1 MRDRTE
7 ANGNFSLESHTGLHF
22 WHSFLTV
29 PNSWH
34 RAAFIFCLCTDP
46 GTSPGGLES
55 GVRQFIS
62 PRLNHWFF
70 TISTAWFRRHVA
82 LEKEVPLGDSIA
94 RSWFHLAECCGSVL
108 SSVATPQRVPGTRSR
123 PHFASIRP
131 PHSRCLAPD
140 LDPCLLYARN
150 RHTWCGPVKRLHRLA
165 TGGYGQGTGTR
176 MLPNRSHR
184 LPSGGQRREY
194 SFHRL
199 ATGGYGRSPP
209 AAATGAT
216 TLRLGRIKVL
226 IYTWAAAGL
235 PQTSEP

>member
-94 RSWFHLAECCGSVL
+94 RSWFHLAKCCGSVL

-131 PHSRCLAPD
+131 PHSGCLAPI
-140 LDPCLLYARN
+140 P
-150 RHTWCGPVKRLHRLA
+150 TPVRSFWLTPGRLSSCSCSA
-165 TGGYGQGTGTR
+165 
-176 MLPNRSHR
+176 
-184 LPSGGQRREY
+184 QRC
-194 SFHRL
+194 S
-199 ATGGYGRSPP
+199 
-209 AAATGAT
+209 
-216 TLRLGRIKVL
+216 
-226 IYTWAAAGL
+226 
-235 PQTSEP
+235 